1 MASIDESRASS
12 KGFRDISLSFSRH
25 PVTNDIAILV
35 DEDAIKRSVMNLV
48 RTKVGERFYNPL
60 LGSRIEDQMF
70 EIAGSDAAMELED
83 DIVLLLENFEPRVA
97 GVEVKVVY
105 PVDSNSLMIEIRYD
119 IVGITA
125 PRQNIDF
132 ILQSTRI

>member
-83 DIVLLLENFEPRVA
+83 DIVLLLDNFEPRVA
-97 GVEVKVVY
+97 NTVVRVSY
-105 PVDSNSLMIEIRYD
+105 PVDSNSLIIEIGYD
-119 IVGITA
+119 IVAVSYTHLTL
-125 PRQNIDF
+125 PTSD
-132 ILQSTRI
+132 LV

>member
-1 MASIDESRASS
+1 MRTQSS
-12 KGFRDISLSFSRH
+12 
-25 PVTNDIAILV
+25 
-35 DEDAIKRSVMNLV
+35 RSVMNLV

-60 LGSRIEDQMF
+60 LGSKIEDQMF
-70 EIAGSDAAMELED
+70 EVAEVLLMELED
-83 DIVLLLENFEPRVA
+83 DIVLLLDNFEPRVA
-97 GVEVKVVY
+97 NTQVKVVY
-105 PVDSNSLMIEIRYD
+105 PLDSNSLIIEIGYD

>member
-1 MASIDESRASS
+1 MASIDESIKSS

-25 PVTNDIAILV
+25 PVTSDIAILV

-48 RTKVGERFYNPL
+48 RTRVGERFYNPL

-70 EIAGSDAAMELED
+70 EVAGSDAAMELED
-83 DIVLLLENFEPRVA
+83 DIVLLLDNFEPRVA
-97 GVEVKVVY
+97 NIAVKVVY
-105 PVDSNSLMIEIRYD
+105 PVDSNSLIIEIRYD

>member
-1 MASIDESRASS
+1 MASIDQSRASS

-83 DIVLLLENFEPRVA
+83 DIVLLLDNFEPRVA
-97 GVEVKVVY
+97 NTQVKVVY
-105 PVDSNSLMIEIRYD
+105 PMDSNSLIIEISYD

-125 PRQNIDF
+125 PRQEMDF

>member
-1 MASIDESRASS
+1 
-12 KGFRDISLSFSRH
+12 
-25 PVTNDIAILV
+25 
-35 DEDAIKRSVMNLV
+35 
-48 RTKVGERFYNPL
+48 
-60 LGSRIEDQMF
+60 MF

-83 DIVLLLENFEPRVA
+83 DIVLLLDNFEPRVA
-97 GVEVKVVY
+97 GTEVKVIY
-105 PVDSNSLMIEIRYD
+105 PMDSNSLIIEISYD

>member
-1 MASIDESRASS
+1 MPSIDDNLRTSLD
-12 KGFRDISLSFSRH
+12 FRDISLSFAKH
-25 PVTNDIAILV
+25 PITDDIGV
-35 DEDAIKRSVMNLV
+35 FYNEDAIKRSVMNLV
-48 RTKVGERFYNPL
+48 RTKIGERFYNPL
-60 LGSRIEDQMF
+60 LGSRIEDQLF

-83 DIVLLLENFEPRVA
+83 DIVLLLDNFEPRVA
-97 GVEVKVVY
+97 NTVVRVSY
-105 PVDSNSLMIEIRYD
+105 PVDSNSLIIEIGYD

>member
-25 PVTNDIAILV
+25 PVTNDVAILV

-83 DIVLLLENFEPRVA
+83 DIVLLLDNFEPRVA
-97 GVEVKVVY
+97 NVQ
-105 PVDSNSLMIEIRYD
+105 VDVDPQPDNNTFNVTIFYD
-119 IVGITA
+119 IDLIPT
-125 PRQNIDF
+125 NMWKF
-132 ILQSTRI
+132 ILAVLIVYF

>member
-1 MASIDESRASS
+1 MASINESRASS

-25 PVTNDIAILV
+25 PVTNDVAILV

-48 RTKVGERFYNPL
+48 RTKIGERFYNPL

-83 DIVLLLENFEPRVA
+83 DIVLLLDNFEPRVA
-97 GVEVKVVY
+97 NTQVKVVY
-105 PVDSNSLMIEIRYD
+105 PMDSNSLIIEIGYD
-119 IVGITA
+119 IVESLLHD
-125 PRQNIDF
+125 NK
-132 ILQSTRI
+132 